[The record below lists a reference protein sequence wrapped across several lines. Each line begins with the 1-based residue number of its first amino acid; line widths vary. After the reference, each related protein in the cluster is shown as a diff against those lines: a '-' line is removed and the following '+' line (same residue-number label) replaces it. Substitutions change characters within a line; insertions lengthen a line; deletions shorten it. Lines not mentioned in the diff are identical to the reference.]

1 MIGNK
6 RVYAV
11 IPARGG
17 SERLPRKN
25 IATLWGR
32 PLLYWAIRAAKQ
44 SKYVDRCFVSTEDA
58 EIAARAEE
66 FGAGVIQRPQ
76 ELAGHEVFKQDVIVH
91 AARQFDPAPE
101 LVVSLQAN
109 SPQLDPADLDG
120 AIEKLE
126 ERKLNEVFSVDAE
139 LVQNACFR
147 IMKYEYVFQQSIS
160 THCGVYIADA
170 MDVHTAADLETIEAQ
185 GQPGWIKE

>member
-17 SERLPRKN
+17 SQRLPRKN

-32 PLLYWAIRAAKQ
+32 PLLYWAIRAADQ

-66 FGAGVIQRPQ
+66 FGASVIVRPQ

-109 SPQLDPADLDG
+109 SPQLNPADLDG

-126 ERKLNEVFSVDAE
+126 ERKLNEVFSVDAD

>member
-17 SERLPRKN
+17 SQRLPRKN

-32 PLLYWAIRAAKQ
+32 PLLYWAIRAAEQ
-44 SKYVDRCFVSTEDA
+44 SKYVDRCFVSTEDS
-58 EIAARAEE
+58 EIATRAEE
-66 FGAGVIQRPQ
+66 FGASVILRPQ

-109 SPQLDPADLDG
+109 SPQLNPADLDR

-147 IMKYEYVFQQSIS
+147 VMKHEYVFQQSIS
-160 THCGVYIADA
+160 THCGVYVAEA
-170 MDVHTAADLETIEAQ
+170 TDVHTMAELEALEKQ
-185 GQPGWIKE
+185 GQPAWIKE